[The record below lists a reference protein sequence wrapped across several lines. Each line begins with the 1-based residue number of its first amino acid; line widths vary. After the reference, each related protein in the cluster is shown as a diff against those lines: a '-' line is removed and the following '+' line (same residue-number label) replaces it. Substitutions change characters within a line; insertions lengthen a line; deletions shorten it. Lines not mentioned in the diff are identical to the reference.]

1 MKDHDIG
8 FLELVQKSLKSVPEY
23 DVHQVKN
30 KLENSEEFY
39 LVDVREDSEW
49 IEGNIPN
56 SIHIGKGVIERDITT
71 IIPDKDAEIV
81 LYCQGGFR
89 SALAGESIQKMGYKN
104 VFSMSGGYSDWINN
118 NWNEWGDS

>member
-30 KLENSEEFY
+30 KLKNSEEFY

-71 IIPDKDAEIV
+71 IIPDKDADGAIDRKSV
-81 LYCQGGFR
+81 
-89 SALAGESIQKMGYKN
+89 
-104 VFSMSGGYSDWINN
+104 V
-118 NWNEWGDS
+118 

>member
-1 MKDHDIG
+1 MKDHDIS

-23 DVHQVKN
+23 DVHQIKN
-30 KLENSEEFY
+30 KLDNSEEFF

-56 SIHIGKGVIERDITT
+56 SIHIGKGVIERDIATL
-71 IIPDKDAEIV
+71 IPNKDAEII

-89 SALAGESIQKMGYKN
+89 SALAGESIQKMGYKY
-104 VFSMSGGYSDWINN
+104 VYSMSGGYSDWVNN
-118 NWNEWGDS
+118 N